1 MPNFAT
7 ETIKTT
13 VYESDNN
20 REFRIS
26 GYDGTDTEI
35 AGYIRELK
43 EEKQRQDAATKD
55 CLLNTAQAAE
65 LLNVSTRTLQRMR
78 DDHRIEY
85 VIVRGTCRYRLSE
98 VQRLLETNTVRNK
111 EKTIDAL
118 FHNYSLR
125 TGGRKTGKGRRK

>member
-1 MPNFAT
+1 MKVI
-7 ETIKTT
+7 TI
-13 VYESDNN
+13 ESSAYQAMM
-20 REFRIS
+20 EQI
-26 GYDGTDTEI
+26 TEI

-85 VIVRGTCRYRLSE
+85 VIVCGTCRYRLSE
-98 VQRLLETNTVRNK
+98 VQRLLETNTIRNK
-111 EKTIDAL
+111 EETVEAL
-118 FHNYSLR
+118 LHNYSLR
-125 TGGRKTGKGRRK
+125 TGGKKTDKGRRT

>member
-1 MPNFAT
+1 MKVI
-7 ETIKTT
+7 TI
-13 VYESDNN
+13 ESSAYQAMM
-20 REFRIS
+20 EQI
-26 GYDGTDTEI
+26 TEI

-43 EEKQRQDAATKD
+43 EDAATKD

>member
-1 MPNFAT
+1 MKVI
-7 ETIKTT
+7 TI
-13 VYESDNN
+13 ESSAYQAMM
-20 REFRIS
+20 EQI
-26 GYDGTDTEI
+26 TEI

-78 DDHRIEY
+78 DDLRIEY

-98 VQRLLETNTVRNK
+98 VQRLLETNTIRNK
-111 EKTIDAL
+111 EETVEAL
-118 FHNYSLR
+118 LHNYSLR
-125 TGGRKTGKGRRK
+125 TGGKKTDKGRRK

>member
-1 MPNFAT
+1 M
-7 ETIKTT
+7 EQI
-13 VYESDNN
+13 
-20 REFRIS
+20 
-26 GYDGTDTEI
+26 TEI

-98 VQRLLETNTVRNK
+98 VQKLLETNTIRSK
-111 EKTIDAL
+111 EETVEAL
-118 FHNYSLR
+118 LHNYSLR
-125 TGGRKTGKGRRK
+125 TGGKKTDKGRRK

>member
-1 MPNFAT
+1 MK
-7 ETIKTT
+7 ILCMH
-13 VYESDNN
+13 
-20 REFRIS
+20 
-26 GYDGTDTEI
+26 
-35 AGYIRELK
+35 LK
-43 EEKQRQDAATKD
+43 IFLCLTAAAI
-55 CLLNTAQAAE
+55 LLGIVTE

>member
-1 MPNFAT
+1 MEQMA
-7 ETIKTT
+7 
-13 VYESDNN
+13 
-20 REFRIS
+20 
-26 GYDGTDTEI
+26 EI
-35 AGYIRELK
+35 AGYIRGLK

-98 VQRLLETNTVRNK
+98 VQRLLETNTIRNK
-111 EKTIDAL
+111 EETVEAL
-118 FHNYSLR
+118 LHNYSLR
-125 TGGRKTGKGRRK
+125 TGSKKTDKGRRK

>member
-1 MPNFAT
+1 MKVITIESSAYQAMMEQIT
-7 ETIKTT
+7 E
-13 VYESDNN
+13 
-20 REFRIS
+20 R
-26 GYDGTDTEI
+26 

-98 VQRLLETNTVRNK
+98 VQRLLETNTIRNK
-111 EKTIDAL
+111 EETVEAL
-118 FHNYSLR
+118 LHNYSLR
-125 TGGRKTGKGRRK
+125 TGGKKTDKGRRK

>member
-1 MPNFAT
+1 MKVI
-7 ETIKTT
+7 TI
-13 VYESDNN
+13 ESSAYQAMM
-20 REFRIS
+20 EQIA
-26 GYDGTDTEI
+26 EI
-35 AGYIRELK
+35 AGYVRKEQ
-43 EEKQRQDAATKD
+43 EEKRRQEAANKE

-111 EKTIDAL
+111 EETIDAL

-125 TGGRKTGKGRRK
+125 TGGKKTDKGRRK

>member
-1 MPNFAT
+1 MLEQIA
-7 ETIKTT
+7 
-13 VYESDNN
+13 
-20 REFRIS
+20 
-26 GYDGTDTEI
+26 EI
-35 AGYIRELK
+35 AGYVREAK
-43 EEKQRQDAATKD
+43 EERRRKETETKD
-55 CLLNTAQAAE
+55 RLLNTAQAAE

>member
-1 MPNFAT
+1 MEQIA
-7 ETIKTT
+7 
-13 VYESDNN
+13 
-20 REFRIS
+20 
-26 GYDGTDTEI
+26 EI
-35 AGYIRELK
+35 AGYVRKEQ
-43 EEKQRQDAATKD
+43 EEKRRQEAANKE

-111 EKTIDAL
+111 EETIDAL

-125 TGGRKTGKGRRK
+125 TGGKKTDKGRRK

>member
-1 MPNFAT
+1 MKVI
-7 ETIKTT
+7 TI
-13 VYESDNN
+13 ESSAYQAMM
-20 REFRIS
+20 EQMA
-26 GYDGTDTEI
+26 EI
-35 AGYIRELK
+35 AGYIRGLK

-98 VQRLLETNTVRNK
+98 VQRLLETNTIRNK
-111 EKTIDAL
+111 EETVEAL
-118 FHNYSLR
+118 LHNYSLR
-125 TGGRKTGKGRRK
+125 TGGKKTDKGRRK

>member
-1 MPNFAT
+1 MKVI
-7 ETIKTT
+7 TI
-13 VYESDNN
+13 ESSAYQAMM
-20 REFRIS
+20 EQI
-26 GYDGTDTEI
+26 TEI
-35 AGYIRELK
+35 AEYIRELK

-98 VQRLLETNTVRNK
+98 VQKLLETNTIRSK
-111 EKTIDAL
+111 EETVEAL
-118 FHNYSLR
+118 LHNYSLR
-125 TGGRKTGKGRRK
+125 TGGKKTDKGRRK

>member
-1 MPNFAT
+1 MEQMA
-7 ETIKTT
+7 
-13 VYESDNN
+13 
-20 REFRIS
+20 
-26 GYDGTDTEI
+26 EI
-35 AGYIRELK
+35 AGYIRGLK

-98 VQRLLETNTVRNK
+98 VQRLLETNTIRNK
-111 EKTIDAL
+111 EETVEAL
-118 FHNYSLR
+118 LHNYSLR
-125 TGGRKTGKGRRK
+125 TGGKKTDKGRRK

>member
-1 MPNFAT
+1 MKVI
-7 ETIKTT
+7 TI
-13 VYESDNN
+13 ESSAYQTMLKQ
-20 REFRIS
+20 IA
-26 GYDGTDTEI
+26 EI
-35 AGYIRELK
+35 AGYVREAK
-43 EEKQRQDAATKD
+43 EERWRKEAETKD

-98 VQRLLETNTVRNK
+98 VQRLLAESTVGSKEETV
-111 EKTIDAL
+111 DAL

-125 TGGRKTGKGRRK
+125 TGGRKADKGRRT